1 MDKLKEIINNLSQDK
16 EGTLKLMA
24 FFLAFLSFPF
34 SICSLVVS
42 GTANAGFNV
51 FLTAILNYAYA
62 AGACKIHFSYF
73 CLFVYCD
80 INN

>member
-1 MDKLKEIINNLSQDK
+1 MYQIKEIVNNLSQDK

-24 FFLAFLSFPF
+24 IVHAFLSFPF

-62 AGACKIHFSYF
+62 SGACKIHYSFF
-73 CLFVYCD
+73 C
-80 INN
+80 